1 MVYLQLYLSL
11 FTGTEIAL
19 EISLFFYCLFFFV
32 YLALNI
38 FLYSN
43 ANYIGTP
50 KNRANLRGQLK
61 HQLKLE
67 CKYTGAEGTGEFSG
81 WYKDNE
87 LINNEKKDHYLIEI
101 TDKVAKLTIT
111 LSKYPKEKL
120 YQH

>member
-1 MVYLQLYLSL
+1 MFV
-11 FTGTEIAL
+11 
-19 EISLFFYCLFFFV
+19 FFF

-38 FLYSN
+38 FLCSN

-50 KNRANLRGQLK
+50 KNRTNLRGQLK
-61 HQLKLE
+61 YQLKLK
-67 CKYTGAEGTGEFSG
+67 CNYTGADGKGEFSG